1 LALGLWVLSM
11 GNTPA
16 TPPPGSGIAGGVA
29 AGAANAV
36 GNAVV
41 TLMAIGGAGVTAGA
55 LGLDF
60 MTNNAWN
67 QSPGQLR
74 VMLEE
79 EKQ

>member
-1 LALGLWVLSM
+1 
-11 GNTPA
+11 
-16 TPPPGSGIAGGVA
+16 
-29 AGAANAV
+29 
-36 GNAVV
+36 
-41 TLMAIGGAGVTAGA
+41 VTAGA

-60 MTNNAWN
+60 MTNSAWN